1 MGQGQD
7 VKLNCQTPKAHVK
20 IEVNTTTRGIL
31 FPERIMLVTEA
42 VQNGMCLT
50 NISAFDKKIEK
61 SYQMTPLSRIAI
73 CDILL

>member
-31 FPERIMLVTEA
+31 FPERIMLVIRKLK
-42 VQNGMCLT
+42 NL
-50 NISAFDKKIEK
+50 IK
-61 SYQMTPLSRIAI
+61 
-73 CDILL
+73 